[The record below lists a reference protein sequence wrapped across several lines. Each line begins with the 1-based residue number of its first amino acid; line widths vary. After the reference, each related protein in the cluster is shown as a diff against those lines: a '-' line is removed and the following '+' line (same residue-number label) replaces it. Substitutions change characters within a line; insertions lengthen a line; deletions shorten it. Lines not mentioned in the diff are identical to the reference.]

1 MRPLN
6 RETAPSFNR
15 RPIKVLQ
22 FGTGN
27 FLRGFVDWVIDILN
41 EKTDFNGDII
51 IVQPHGKSPAKILK
65 SQQGLYH
72 VLIRGFQNGQIVEED
87 RLITSV
93 SNVVNPYLEYDDYLS
108 LAENPDLRF
117 VISNTTEAG
126 IFFDPNDID
135 KKVVPGS
142 FPAKLTALLYRR
154 FTFFEGSKTKGLII
168 IPCELIENN
177 GGKLKEAILQYADL
191 WNLPQDFINWIQNHN
206 TFCNTLVDRIVP
218 GFPQENTKEIQDKIG
233 FKDELMVM
241 AEPFHLWVLEGPE
254 LLEREFPAG
263 EVGLEVKF
271 VKDLGPF
278 RQRKVRILNGGHT
291 ALVPLAYLYGL
302 RTVREA
308 VEDEYIGA
316 FLEKTIQEEIIPTL
330 DFSQNELDQFAHD
343 VLERF
348 KNPFI
353 HHKLSA
359 IALNSIAKFQVRVLP
374 SLLEYVDRKNELPEN
389 LLRSFAALMV
399 FYKGSYQGE
408 EIPVRD
414 TEEVIVFFKEA
425 WAKEEISVMAE
436 DILSNESLWKMD
448 LNTVP
453 HLTSRLTEE
462 IRLLLKRD
470 KWD

>member
-1 MRPLN
+1 M
-6 RETAPSFNR
+6 
-15 RPIKVLQ
+15 
-22 FGTGN
+22 
-27 FLRGFVDWVIDILN
+27 DWVIDILN
-41 EKTDFNGDII
+41 EKSDFNGDII
-51 IVQPHGKSPAKILK
+51 IVQPHGKLPAKTVK
-65 SQQGLYH
+65 SQEGLYH

-93 SNVVNPYLEYDDYLS
+93 SDVVNPYLDYDDYLQ

-135 KKVVPGS
+135 KEVVPGS

-154 FTFFEGSKTKGLII
+154 FTFFDGSKTKGLII

-191 WNLPQDFINWIQNHN
+191 WNLPQEFINWMEDHN
-206 TFCNTLVDRIVP
+206 IFCNTLVDRIVP
-218 GFPQENTKEIQDKIG
+218 GFPPENTKEIQDKLG
-233 FKDELMVM
+233 YKDELMVM
-241 AEPFHLWVLEGPE
+241 AEPFHLWAIEGPE
-254 LLEREFPAG
+254 SLEREFPAG
-263 EVGLEVKF
+263 ELGLEVKF
-271 VKDLGPF
+271 VKELGPF
-278 RQRKVRILNGGHT
+278 RERKVRILNGAHT

-316 FLEKTIQEEIIPTL
+316 FLEKAIQEEIIPTL
-330 DFSQNELDQFAHD
+330 DFPPSELAHFAHD

-359 IALNSIAKFQVRVLP
+359 IALNSISKFQVRILP
-374 SLLEYVDRKNELPEN
+374 SLLEYVNRKNKLPEN
-389 LLRSFAALMV
+389 LVRSFAALIV
-399 FYKGSYQGE
+399 FYKGSYKGE
-408 EIPVRD
+408 ETPVKD
-414 TEEVIVFFKEA
+414 TEETMAFFKEA
-425 WAKEEISVMAE
+425 WEKKDVTMTVAE
-436 DILSNESLWKMD
+436 ILSNESLWKMN

-453 HLTSRLTEE
+453 HLASRLIEE
-462 IRLLLKRD
+462 MRLLLEKD